1 MRRHIAVPHDVQ
13 RCPFFTRGLR
23 PFEAMPACPG
33 YDPQWLPVRTPHADP
48 HSPQVTSCWHLAANT
63 VRWFRVPA
71 CHHPEAE
78 RIVEAAREVAGRV

>member
-1 MRRHIAVPHDVQ
+1 MRPHIADPHDVQ

-33 YDPQWLPVRTPHADP
+33 YDPQWLPMRTPHADP
-48 HSPQVTSCWHLAANT
+48 HSPQATSCWHLAADT

-78 RIVEAAREVAGRV
+78 RIVEAAREVACRV